1 MPAGGRSR
9 RCGGS
14 LPAKAVDTPPSPA
27 MLPGM
32 ETVWGTTV
40 AIDGRAVLLRG
51 PSGSGKSD
59 VALRLIDGGAG
70 LVADDRTELVREGD
84 RLVARAPEA
93 LRNRLEVRGIGIVT
107 IPTVARAP
115 LVLVVDLV
123 PPEQVPR
130 LPDPGRW
137 SHAGI
142 VVPLIMLTAFEAS
155 TPAKVRLA
163 VRMVTD
169 E

>member
-1 MPAGGRSR
+1 
-9 RCGGS
+9 
-14 LPAKAVDTPPSPA
+14 
-27 MLPGM
+27 MLRAM

-51 PSGSGKSD
+51 PSGAGKSD
-59 VALRLIDGGAG
+59 VALRLIDAGAG

-107 IPTVARAP
+107 IGSVPRAP
-115 LVLVVDLV
+115 LVLAVDLV

-137 SHAGI
+137 THAGVSI
-142 VVPLIMLTAFEAS
+142 PLIMLTAFEAS
-155 TPAKVRLA
+155 TPAKIRLA
-163 VRMVTD
+163 LRMVTD

>member
-1 MPAGGRSR
+1 
-9 RCGGS
+9 
-14 LPAKAVDTPPSPA
+14 
-27 MLPGM
+27 MLPCM

-51 PSGSGKSD
+51 PSGAGKSD

-70 LVADDRTELVREGD
+70 LVSDDRTELFREGD

-107 IPTVARAP
+107 IPGVARAP

-137 SHAGI
+137 THAGVSI
-142 VVPLIMLTAFEAS
+142 PLIMLSAFEAS
-155 TPAKVRLA
+155 APAKVRLA

>member
-1 MPAGGRSR
+1 
-9 RCGGS
+9 
-14 LPAKAVDTPPSPA
+14 

-51 PSGSGKSD
+51 PSGAGKSD
-59 VALRLIDGGAG
+59 VALRLIDGGAV
-70 LVADDRTELVREGD
+70 LVSDDRTELVREGD

-93 LRNRLEVRGIGIVT
+93 LRNRMEVRGVGIVT
-107 IPTVARAP
+107 IPAVVRAP
-115 LVLVVDLV
+115 LVLVVDLA

-137 SHAGI
+137 THAG
-142 VVPLIMLTAFEAS
+142 VSLPLIMPSRRRPQPRCGLQCGWS
-155 TPAKVRLA
+155 PANNPALDSGPAARHEMKR
-163 VRMVTD
+163 
-169 E
+169 

>member
-1 MPAGGRSR
+1 
-9 RCGGS
+9 
-14 LPAKAVDTPPSPA
+14 

-51 PSGSGKSD
+51 PSGAGKSD
-59 VALRLIDGGAG
+59 VALRLIDGGAV
-70 LVADDRTELVREGD
+70 LVSDDRTELVREGD

-93 LRNRLEVRGIGIVT
+93 LRNRMEVRGVGIVT
-107 IPTVARAP
+107 IPAVVRAP
-115 LVLVVDLV
+115 LVLAVDLV

-137 SHAGI
+137 THSG
-142 VVPLIMLTAFEAS
+142 VSLPLIMLAAFEAS

-163 VRMVTD
+163 VRMVTG

>member
-1 MPAGGRSR
+1 
-9 RCGGS
+9 
-14 LPAKAVDTPPSPA
+14 
-27 MLPGM
+27 MLPSM

-51 PSGSGKSD
+51 PSGAGKSD

-70 LVADDRTELVREGD
+70 LVADDRTELVREGN

-93 LRNRLEVRGIGIVT
+93 LRNRLEVRGIGIVAVPST
-107 IPTVARAP
+107 ARAP
-115 LVLVVDLV
+115 LILVVDLV
-123 PPEQVPR
+123 PAEQVPR
-130 LPDPGRW
+130 VPEPGRW
-137 SHAGI
+137 THAG
-142 VVPLIMLTAFEAS
+142 VSVPLIMLAAFEAS

-163 VRMVTD
+163 VRMVGD

>member
-1 MPAGGRSR
+1 MPGGARCSRPAVLLRAMAVDSR
-9 RCGGS
+9 RPAAI
-14 LPAKAVDTPPSPA
+14 LPA
-27 MLPGM
+27 M
-32 ETVWGTTV
+32 ETIWGTTV

-51 PSGSGKSD
+51 PSGAGKSD
-59 VALRLIDGGAG
+59 VALRLIDAGAG
-70 LVADDRTELVREGD
+70 LVSDDRTELVREGN

-107 IPTVARAP
+107 TPSVARAP

-123 PPEQVPR
+123 APEQVPR
-130 LPDPGRW
+130 MPEPGRW
-137 SHAGI
+137 THAGVSI
-142 VVPLIMLTAFEAS
+142 PLIMLAAFEAS

-163 VRMVTD
+163 VRMVTG

>member
-1 MPAGGRSR
+1 
-9 RCGGS
+9 
-14 LPAKAVDTPPSPA
+14 
-27 MLPGM
+27 M

-51 PSGSGKSD
+51 PSGAGKSD
-59 VALRLIDGGAG
+59 VALRLIDGGAT
-70 LVADDRTELVREGD
+70 LVSDDRTELVREGD

-93 LRNRLEVRGIGIVT
+93 LRSKMEVRGVGIVT
-107 IPTVARAP
+107 LPAVVRAP
-115 LVLVVDLV
+115 LILVVDLV

-130 LPDPGRW
+130 LPEPGRW
-137 SHAGI
+137 SHAGVSI
-142 VVPLIMLTAFEAS
+142 PLIVLAPFEAS

-163 VRMVTD
+163 VRMVSG

>member
-1 MPAGGRSR
+1 
-9 RCGGS
+9 
-14 LPAKAVDTPPSPA
+14 
-27 MLPGM
+27 M

-40 AIDGRAVLLRG
+40 AVDGRAVLLRG
-51 PSGSGKSD
+51 PSGAGKSD
-59 VALRLIDGGAG
+59 IALRLIDGGAG
-70 LVADDRTELVREGD
+70 LVSDDRTELVREGD

-123 PPEQVPR
+123 PAEQVPR

-137 SHAGI
+137 SYAG
-142 VVPLIMLTAFEAS
+142 VSVPLIVLAAFEAS
-155 TPAKVRLA
+155 TPAKVLLA

>member
-1 MPAGGRSR
+1 
-9 RCGGS
+9 
-14 LPAKAVDTPPSPA
+14 

-32 ETVWGTTV
+32 ETVWGTSV

-51 PSGSGKSD
+51 PSGAGKSD
-59 VALRLIDGGAG
+59 VALRLIDAGAG

-107 IPTVARAP
+107 IPAVSRAP
-115 LVLVVDLV
+115 LVLVIDLV
-123 PPEQVPR
+123 PPEQVSR

-137 SHAGI
+137 THAG
-142 VVPLIMLTAFEAS
+142 VSVPLIVLAAFEAS
-155 TPAKVRLA
+155 TPAKIRLA
-163 VRMVTD
+163 LRMVTD